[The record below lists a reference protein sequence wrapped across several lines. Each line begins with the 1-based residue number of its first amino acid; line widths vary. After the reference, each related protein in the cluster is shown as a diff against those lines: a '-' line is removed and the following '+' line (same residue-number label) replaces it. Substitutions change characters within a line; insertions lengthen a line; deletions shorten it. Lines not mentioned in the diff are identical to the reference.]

1 MKVKC
6 PVIDCPYVVEVE
18 EGYFHYTKEEA
29 INKML
34 EHLKKQHT
42 IDELWELIER
52 CVVEHFEKEMSGK

>member
-6 PVIDCPYVVEVE
+6 PVLVCPYVVEV
-18 EGYFHYTKEEA
+18 EA

-42 IDELWELIER
+42 IAELWELIEH
-52 CVVEHFEKEMSGK
+52 CVVEHFEKEVSGNE

>member
-6 PVIDCPYVVEVE
+6 PIDGCYYAIWVE

-29 INKML
+29 IEKML
-34 EHLKKQHT
+34 KHLKKHNVS
-42 IDELWELIER
+42 ELWELIER